1 MIIVDILVLI
11 GLIIIL
17 LLFFI
22 FPVLAFIGFLIEHYD
37 EISWNYKKRPPGIN
51 RGVFRST
58 GN

>member
-22 FPVLAFIGFLIEHYD
+22 FPVLSFIGFLIDNYD
-37 EISWNYKKRPPGIN
+37 EISWNYKKDPPE
-51 RGVFRST
+51 
-58 GN
+58 